1 MSSIHDP
8 AMRRLAGNLLAVGCV
23 IAAALLYTPAL
34 ADEPART
41 WIFSGSELVEALE
54 GKLVPE
60 ASNEE
65 TRRMLSSAG
74 GNAYIAGIADA
85 TSGTRWCGAGT
96 VVPHELAD
104 RVHTHLGDLPTE
116 RLNENAATLV
126 GEALAQS
133 FPCGSQAVVTGSR
146 NTMHSLDNGDD
157 RVVRN

>member
-1 MSSIHDP
+1 MLSPPRCSARRHWPTNRRARGFSAGRNWSRPWRASSCP
-8 AMRRLAGNLLAVGCV
+8 RR
-23 IAAALLYTPAL
+23 
-34 ADEPART
+34 R
-41 WIFSGSELVEALE
+41 
-54 GKLVPE
+54 
-60 ASNEE
+60 
-65 TRRMLSSAG
+65 TRRPAG
-74 GNAYIAGIADA
+74 CCRAPAPTTYIAGIADA

-96 VVPHELAD
+96 VVPHEPAD